1 MNKPYRDHEDA
12 VAESFRNDPAL
23 AAEYL
28 NAVREDGDQQEV
40 MLAMR
45 RIAEAFG
52 VREVAES
59 ASLNAKTLYRTLSP
73 AGNPQLSSLRAIL
86 AAVGLRLAVMPI
98 AAN

>member
-1 MNKPYRDHEDA
+1 MPLLKA
-12 VAESFRNDPAL
+12 S
-23 AAEYL
+23 AATRPLRRILERR
-28 NAVREDGDQQEV
+28 AEDGDQQEV
-40 MLAMR
+40 ILAMC